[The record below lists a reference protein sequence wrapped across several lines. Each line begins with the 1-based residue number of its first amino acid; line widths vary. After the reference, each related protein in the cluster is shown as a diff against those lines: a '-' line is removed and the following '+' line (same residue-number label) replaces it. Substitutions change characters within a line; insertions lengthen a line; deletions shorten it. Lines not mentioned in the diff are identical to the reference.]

1 MAGEEEGAAARAAA
15 WREAE
20 QAAWWGQQAV
30 APLLGK
36 AWASRAGECRA
47 SPEEAIVA
55 LWACGALEQALR
67 RWAARAQAQA
77 RAQVAG
83 GTSHW
88 LARAWEW
95 RDAAAAWVRWRDAG
109 ARDRAVARAVR
120 LRRLHG
126 GVAAWRWRRRA
137 RVEAAT
143 IEAATVRLWRCST
156 SARALRAW
164 VRRSVGT
171 GRQAGLMRRAAA
183 AAIQAVFARWRQM
196 RGERSARRRQLHAC
210 LHVRYRSE
218 LLRACR
224 AWRERREASRKQQ
237 DLRRRYALVLALGR
251 WRRFAAARAR
261 GPRLARRGHAA
272 WAARKAREAL
282 AAWRVVAP
290 TWRFAS
296 RAAAAHWSR
305 QASSGLFCRWR
316 RLAAACSRRRSRNA
330 RAAGWWRCAVL
341 AAAWARL
348 RLEWNLARQE
358 LTLRGRVATRWRA
371 RVLARALGAFGHA
384 KVCRGMTRRL
394 LGLSLSRHVR
404 PGAPILCVQT
414 TRTRLLRTVRTLG
427 AGQLVS
433 MRHARYVQGTRTSL
447 GRTVRTAHGGYHPR
461 SLGAACG
468 GRAAREVARR
478 RGARAARRASGQLR
492 PPPRDAARLDGA
504 ALGVP
509 WGAHAQ
515 AL

>member
-1 MAGEEEGAAARAAA
+1 M
-15 WREAE
+15 
-20 QAAWWGQQAV
+20 
-30 APLLGK
+30 
-36 AWASRAGECRA
+36 
-47 SPEEAIVA
+47 A